1 MTDEG
6 LSWLEHRAREG
17 RTDQWIADEIGVRL
31 ETFCRWKSKYPQIN
45 QALKKSKDHYDDEVE
60 DVLYKYGT
68 GQFKTTTTVTKWA
81 RDPNTGETIVLEG
94 TTTQTQQPPNPTALI
109 FWLKNRRPDLW
120 RDQPHKDR
128 DKNGTSG
135 PAVTIIADFPREG
148 GGKK

>member
-1 MTDEG
+1 MTEEG
-6 LSWLEHRAREG
+6 LSWLRHRAGEG
-17 RTDQWIADEIGVRL
+17 RTDEWIAKEIGVNVRTL
-31 ETFCRWKSKYPQIN
+31 WAWKAKYPQIE
-45 QALKKSKDHYDDEVE
+45 QALKKGKDPYDDEVE

-128 DKNGTSG
+128 EKNGTSG
-135 PAVTIIADFPREG
+135 PTVTIIADFPREG
-148 GGKK
+148 GDKK

>member
-1 MTDEG
+1 MTEEG
-6 LSWLEHRAREG
+6 LSWLRHRAGEG
-17 RTDQWIADEIGVRL
+17 RTDEWIAKEIGINVRTL
-31 ETFCRWKSKYPQIN
+31 WAWKAKYPQIE
-45 QALKKSKDHYDDEVE
+45 QALKKGKDPYDDEVE

-148 GGKK
+148 GDKK

>member
-1 MTDEG
+1 MTEEG
-6 LSWLEHRAREG
+6 LSWLRHRAGEG
-17 RTDQWIADEIGVRL
+17 RTDEWIAKEIGVSYK
-31 ETFCRWKSKYPQIN
+31 TFREWKKKYPEISA
-45 QALKKSKDHYDDEVE
+45 ALKKGKDPYDDEVE

-68 GQFKTTTTVTKWA
+68 GQFKTTTTVTKWI
-81 RDPNTGETIVLEG
+81 RDPDTGETIVLEG
-94 TTTQTQQPPNPTALI
+94 TTTKTQQPPNPTALI

-128 DKNGTSG
+128 EKNGTNG

>member
-1 MTDEG
+1 MTKEG
-6 LSWLEHRAREG
+6 LSWLRHRAGEG
-17 RTDQWIADEIGVRL
+17 RTDEWIAKEIGVNVRTL
-31 ETFCRWKSKYPQIN
+31 WAWKAKYPQIE
-45 QALKKSKDHYDDEVE
+45 QALKKGKDPYDDEVE

-68 GQFKTTTTVTKWA
+68 GQFKTTTTVTKWHI
-81 RDPNTGETIVLEG
+81 DPNTGETIVDEG

-128 DKNGTSG
+128 EKNGTSG
-135 PAVTIIADFPREG
+135 PAVTIIADFPRED